1 MHDRQ
6 LKTRFGIILAVVGLA
21 FNAVT
26 VLEAADQ
33 GEVDYKLK
41 ARGLSAV
48 NIERAA
54 YDLIDIRVTRLS
66 TEAERQALI
75 SILEGK
81 GNHALAAAL
90 ADQAETGWVQFD
102 PRGGGG
108 SGRDPRKTTL
118 RYAREFE
125 VGDTKDL
132 ILLTDQYIGYGG
144 RADAAD
150 GSKLANYPLSFVLM
164 RFKKDAKGEWKG
176 IGRLFVGAK
185 VRYDSVNKKFVID
198 AFASDP
204 VYLKDVTIK

>member
-1 MHDRQ
+1 MRDWQ
-6 LKTRFGIILAVVGLA
+6 SKTRSGIILAVMGLA
-21 FNAVT
+21 LNALT
-26 VLEAADQ
+26 VVEAADQ
-33 GEVDYKLK
+33 GEVVYKLR
-41 ARGLSAV
+41 AQGVSAL

-54 YDLIDIRVTRLS
+54 YDLIDIQVTRLS

-75 SILEGK
+75 SILKDK
-81 GNHALAAAL
+81 GNHALDAAL

-108 SGRDPRKTTL
+108 PGRDPRKATL

-132 ILLTDQYIGYGG
+132 ILLTDQYIGFGS

-150 GSKLANYPLSFVLM
+150 GSKLTDYPLSFVLI
-164 RFKKDAKGEWKG
+164 RFKKDAKGDWKG

-185 VRYDSVNKKFVID
+185 VRYDIVNEKFAID
-198 AFASDP
+198 EFASDP